1 MEKTMADLR
10 ALAEQLTKRFF
21 FVREV
26 GNQRFFYDAETGDD
40 NLTYMHLI
48 PHLQSLLPQ
57 GNNVNFVGKKAEGY
71 QALTFANWRPIL
83 LKPIYGCGANSKVV
97 SSNGNLYP
105 NIWRKP
111 LIEPTEFQTLFKA
124 RKGARQ
130 FVEHLQTMLGDT
142 TTDLDDENSKAGY
155 LIRMLAYRYQVHDF
169 RQTQKPHVAFYF
181 YGKQGYGKG
190 IFSDTLQAVFGESA
204 VMKVPDEK
212 SLNSMSSVDIFSR
225 TWAVVDEVNIAKGDT
240 NYNKIKTHTGTTQ
253 TSSARKNEH
262 FKQYYIPAQL
272 MMFSQK
278 PPTFIEAGDRR
289 FFISQWDCE
298 FDSSQQKDNYF
309 GRYTDWLQNKG
320 GYAAIAGLLEKTD
333 IKTLRAESP
342 AMMTPEK
349 RQVVAMV
356 TDDAVTD
363 IQLAVEDK
371 PDVICFTE
379 SDFDNVWF
387 EHDITKRARGYKLQE
402 AGLVETA
409 KKKYEG
415 KRTIT
420 FFVRPEYEL
429 IVKNGMPNTL
439 THKGQRGKDILLKD
453 ELGYQRAMG
462 SAKRSARDE
471 F

>member
-1 MEKTMADLR
+1 MADLR
-10 ALAEQLTKRFF
+10 TLAEQLTKRFF

-26 GNQRFFYDAETGDD
+26 GSQRFFYDAETGDD

-48 PHLQSLLPQ
+48 PHLQALLPE
-57 GNNVNFVGKKAEGY
+57 GNNVNFVGKKAEGF

-155 LIRMLAYRYQVHDF
+155 LIRMLAYRYQIHDF

-278 PPTFIEAGDRR
+278 PPTFIETGDRR

-309 GRYTDWLQNKG
+309 GRYTNWLQNEG

-371 PDVICFTE
+371 SDVICFTE
-379 SDFDNVWF
+379 SDFDNIWF

-415 KRTIT
+415 KRTIK

-439 THKGQRGKDILLKD
+439 THKGQSGKDILLKD

-462 SAKRSARDE
+462 SAKKVTRDE